1 MSVDICR
8 TPHKP
13 DYYVFVVTT
22 SVIGYQIP
30 PPHKR
35 YNPVYQFVIDMARFW
50 VLSMFVNI
58 FTNFNPFFNQQFTL

>member
-1 MSVDICR
+1 MMSVDICR

-30 PPHKR
+30 PPI
-35 YNPVYQFVIDMARFW
+35 NDIILFIS
-50 VLSMFVNI
+50 L
-58 FTNFNPFFNQQFTL
+58 L